1 MDGQAFYYK
10 DSNMKAVIF
19 NKTGDI
25 SLKDAPEPRI
35 EKADDAVIK
44 ITTSSICGSDIH
56 TKYIGNQDPGKIIG
70 HEYCGLVVEAGEGVK
85 GIKAGDRVAGRP
97 AYSCGQCY
105 YCRRRQQS
113 LCVNGGIFGVLG
125 TQGVQAEYA
134 RIPFAD
140 NTLIKIP
147 DGLQDEDVIFSGDIL
162 STGMSGL
169 LKNGVGLGDTVAV
182 FGAGPV
188 GLCTVACA
196 PLFGAGLVI
205 AVDVLDYRLEKAESF
220 GAVTIN
226 ASKEDP
232 VKKIRELTGGI
243 GVDAGIEAAGSEATI
258 NACIRSTRR
267 GGKASILGLID
278 KPLLFDLRK
287 RFYDMF
293 TISMGYGDQNH
304 VEELINLI
312 AHGRL
317 SVRPIITHT
326 FPLSEALI
334 AYDVFEKREGGCIK
348 VLLKP

>member
-1 MDGQAFYYK
+1 
-10 DSNMKAVIF
+10 MKAVIF
-19 NKTGDI
+19 KGKNDI
-25 SLKDAPEPRI
+25 SLMYAPEPRI
-35 EKADDAVIK
+35 EKADDVVIK
-44 ITTSSICGSDIH
+44 VTTCSICGSDIH

-70 HEYCGLVVEAGEGVK
+70 HEYCGIVVDTGAGVRGLK
-85 GIKAGDRVAGRP
+85 KGDRVAGRP

-105 YCRRRQQS
+105 YCRHRQQS

-134 RIPFAD
+134 RIPFAE
-140 NTLIKIP
+140 NTLVKIP
-147 DGLQDEDVIFSGDIL
+147 DNMEDEDVIFAGDIL

-169 LKNGVGLGDTVAV
+169 LKNDVGLGDTVSV

-188 GLCTVACA
+188 GLCAVACA

-205 AVDVLDYRLEKAESF
+205 AVDILDYRLDMAGRF
-220 GAVTIN
+220 GAVTVN

-232 VKKIRELTGGI
+232 VKKIRELTNGI

-258 NACIRSTRR
+258 TACIRSTRR

-293 TISMGYGDQNH
+293 TLTMGYGDQNH
-304 VEELINLI
+304 VEELINMI

-317 SVRPIITHT
+317 SVRSIITHT
-326 FPLSEALI
+326 FPLSEALN